1 MWGKRGACGDRIKRH
16 AGLEPGVDGEM
27 SIDCAAVLASAYGV
41 GLTEP
46 PHFFPLS
53 YASICCLRLCAS
65 IFLQL
70 PAMDAS
76 ARVTMKDAAKCD
88 KHCELQNSVNQQNF
102 ERTLRLWATPEGM
115 SASESPIYSFH
126 QAMSGLGSMLCASA
140 AKVLA
145 HQEHQFV
152 RRTPTRCS
160 ALRLLLGL
168 AGGLLLAA
176 V

>member
-1 MWGKRGACGDRIKRH
+1 
-16 AGLEPGVDGEM
+16 M

-102 ERTLRLWATPEGM
+102 ERILHFRDIPESM
-115 SASESPIYSFH
+115 SASESPQHPAH
-126 QAMSGLGSMLCASA
+126 QALLCLGWG
-140 AKVLA
+140 VV
-145 HQEHQFV
+145 V
-152 RRTPTRCS
+152 RQC
-160 ALRLLLGL
+160 
-168 AGGLLLAA
+168 
-176 V
+176 

>member
-1 MWGKRGACGDRIKRH
+1 MT
-16 AGLEPGVDGEM
+16 
-27 SIDCAAVLASAYGV
+27 IDCAAVLASAYGV

-46 PHFFPLS
+46 PHFFLYPTLS
-53 YASICCLRLCAS
+53 IFCLRLCAS

-126 QAMSGLGSMLCASA
+126 QTLSGLGSMLCASA

-145 HQEHQFV
+145 HQDHQFV

-160 ALRLLLGL
+160 ALRLLLGWRREDCCSRRFRCIATPRHEVRQDHAL
-168 AGGLLLAA
+168 NLSI
-176 V
+176 

>member
-1 MWGKRGACGDRIKRH
+1 
-16 AGLEPGVDGEM
+16 M
-27 SIDCAAVLASAYGV
+27 SSHQFYS
-41 GLTEP
+41 TT
-46 PHFFPLS
+46 LS
-53 YASICCLRLCAS
+53 SLLPERFVPVNIS
-65 IFLQL
+65 QL
-70 PAMDAS
+70 SAMDAS